1 MIVFIPIAHCLI
13 EDLSME
19 VLNSITRQNCIP
31 YVYSISD
38 FDAGGGRF
46 KAIAKVRNEIVEL
59 AKKIDDEFIVMND
72 YDVIHEKDNI
82 KDMLNFLKENKDFGG
97 VALTPKKNH
106 ELEPNHIGMY
116 CVMFRREALKEFDA
130 TPEGSCE
137 CLSIAKSIRKNWR
150 YGLLEKD
157 NNGRIKHEK
166 V

>member
-13 EDLSME
+13 EELSMA

-38 FDAGGGRF
+38 YDSGKGRF

-59 AKKIDDEFIVMND
+59 AKRIDDEFIVMND
-72 YDVIHEKDNI
+72 YDVIHKRDNI
-82 KDMLNFLKENKDFGG
+82 KDMLKFLKANKDFGA
-97 VALTPKKNH
+97 VALTPKSNCD
-106 ELEPNHIGMY
+106 LEPNHIGMF
-116 CVMFRREALKEFDA
+116 CVMFRREALKDFNA
-130 TPEGSCE
+130 TPTDSCE

-150 YGLLEKD
+150 YGLLESS
-157 NNGRIKHEK
+157 NNGRITHEK